1 MNLHG
6 SVEVPRAALYGFRD
20 FLSRF
25 HKTQITSEEWTEKMR
40 WIDSLLEQ
48 EPLVSQ
54 WTQEMSEAAY
64 RSRVREDSDA

>member
-48 EPLVSQ
+48 SSLDPTMALPVTLGDE
-54 WTQEMSEAAY
+54 
-64 RSRVREDSDA
+64 